1 MTDSEFEEV
10 SRLFSASGIVEN
22 LPEESMNAVISVN
35 GSSPAYVYL
44 FAKAVIDSAVAQ
56 GIERKA
62 AKRLII
68 QTLKGSAKMLDE
80 SGMEPDELIKMVAS
94 PGGTTL
100 AALNSF
106 SDDDFEKVIDNAMMA
121 CTTRAG
127 ELAK

>member
-1 MTDSEFEEV
+1 
-10 SRLFSASGIVEN
+10 
-22 LPEESMNAVISVN
+22 
-35 GSSPAYVYL
+35 
-44 FAKAVIDSAVAQ
+44 
-56 GIERKA
+56 
-62 AKRLII
+62 
-68 QTLKGSAKMLDE
+68 MLDE
-80 SGMEPDELIKMVAS
+80 SGMEPDELIQMVAS